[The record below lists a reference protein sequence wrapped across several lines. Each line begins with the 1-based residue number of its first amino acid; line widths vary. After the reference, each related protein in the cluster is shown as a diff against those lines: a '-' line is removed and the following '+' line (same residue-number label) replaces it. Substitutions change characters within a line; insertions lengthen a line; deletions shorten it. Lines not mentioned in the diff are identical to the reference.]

1 MTKEVKELIQ
11 KNENLTE
18 QLRQYDKN
26 FNLYLTHISKLENQI
41 QLKEVRNI
49 VNDWIG

>member
-1 MTKEVKELIQ
+1 MIFSKTLIKDKEVKELIQ

-26 FNLYLTHISKLENQI
+26 FNLYLTHISKLET
-41 QLKEVRNI
+41 
-49 VNDWIG
+49 